1 MHYMCYERVEFDLTP
16 PIEGDLGSIP
26 DGIELIR
33 NGENVTGL
41 WVIIGEDTEN
51 QIEESTRYREFIA
64 SGGNPV
70 DSLYTAVKEY
80 AIHRAQNY
88 LNRLNFRRDSYKYTL
103 SNCSVAK
110 LLPAGQIQR
119 TREIS
124 VGITATIGTD
134 FGLDISQTYD
144 EDDFLNKLY
153 IHYSMGMKAQQ
164 EGDMVSA
171 YKYFYDLL
179 PIRRGLS
186 YRISDDETLNLDLKI
201 IRDGLSHDI
210 LTRTNMER
218 ARTLL
223 GDEHILQDGSSSKI
237 YAEFNP
243 SIARHMDLI
252 RNNIHYVRR
261 SAKDYIDTY
270 MSRGGVPL

>member
-1 MHYMCYERVEFDLTP
+1 MHFMSYERVEFDLTP
-16 PIEGDLGSIP
+16 PIEGDLGSVP

-33 NGENVTGL
+33 NGEKVAGL
-41 WVIIGEDTEN
+41 WVIIGEDTEDK
-51 QIEESTRYREFIA
+51 IEESTRYREFIA
-64 SGGNPV
+64 RGGNPI

-80 AIHRAQNY
+80 GIQRAQNY
-88 LNRLNFRRDSYKYTL
+88 LNRLNFRRNSYKYTL
-103 SNCSVAK
+103 SKCSVAK
-110 LLPAGQIQR
+110 SLPTGQIQR
-119 TREIS
+119 TREI
-124 VGITATIGTD
+124 GLGMTATIGTD
-134 FGLDISQTYD
+134 LGLDISQTYD
-144 EDDFLNKLY
+144 EDDFLYKLY
-153 IHYSMGMKAQQ
+153 LRYNMGMKAQQ
-164 EGDMVSA
+164 EGDLVSA

-179 PIRRGLS
+179 PIRRGSS
-186 YRISDDETLNLDLKI
+186 YRISDDDTLNLDLRI

-223 GDEHILQDGSSSKI
+223 GDEHTLQDGNSGTI